1 MSFGAAK
8 SHNVQPNRIAR
19 QTRSGQ
25 FGAQFPQ
32 LGVTAFPMLSR
43 MSRIHPI
50 SGGKW
55 DWDVDNERPLTSKF
69 ASAIHLTEST
79 GVMLHT
85 ASLTD
90 QRMRSLPFTTT
101 QPKVVTQYSA
111 LERDDLVP
119 S

>member
-8 SHNVQPNRIAR
+8 THNVQPNRIAR

-55 DWDVDNERPLTSKF
+55 DRDVDNERPLTSKF

-85 ASLTD
+85 CESY
-90 QRMRSLPFTTT
+90 R
-101 QPKVVTQYSA
+101 PKDA
-111 LERDDLVP
+111 LIAVHYDPTKSRDTI
-119 S
+119 